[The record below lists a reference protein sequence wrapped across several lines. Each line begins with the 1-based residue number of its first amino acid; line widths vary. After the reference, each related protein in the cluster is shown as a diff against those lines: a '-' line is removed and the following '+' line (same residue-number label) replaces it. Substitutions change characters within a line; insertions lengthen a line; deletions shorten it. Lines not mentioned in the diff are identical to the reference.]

1 MDDAPDVPGLVAVV
15 EYRLVSGERVV
26 RQGTHPSLLGK
37 HGLTVSLN
45 LTGWQLD

>member
-1 MDDAPDVPGLVAVV
+1 MDDATDVACLVAVV

-26 RQGTHPSLLGK
+26 REGTHPSLLGK
-37 HGLTVSLN
+37 HGLAVCLD